1 MKKMILM
8 SVMTMFLS
16 AFMVAACGSKDKNDP
31 TPQQNE
37 MEKKLIGKW
46 TVAKAIL
53 DKNGNEIVIVEFGSL

>member
-1 MKKMILM
+1 
-8 SVMTMFLS
+8 MFLS

-53 DKNGNEIVIVEFGSL
+53 DKNGNKIVIVEFGSL

>member
-1 MKKMILM
+1 MILM